1 MEQLGW
7 LIFLVALLFSVMLH
21 ESGHFVAAKKFG
33 MKATQFFVGFGP
45 TVWSFRRGETEY
57 GVKAFP
63 VGGFVKIIGMTSMD
77 EVDPDDEPRS
87 FRRQPGW
94 QRLIVL
100 GAGSFM
106 HFLLAAVMIFVLALT
121 IGVGTTNAPPKFVSI
136 ASCVPA
142 SAAAMENGTCTASD
156 PKSPAALAGLR
167 AGDLV
172 TAYDGKKVTSFP
184 QLSSALEHTRPGTTV
199 PITVLRDGKTLALH
213 VTPASVKG
221 RAGGYLG
228 VSGESFAFQRA
239 GVPAAVSYVGSAFS
253 QEIVGSVQGLGHI
266 PSELPKLFSKSGAH
280 SGGGSGVTSTVGV
293 AEVTGQAVAA
303 NTSLE
308 NKISFI
314 VLIIASVNI
323 FVGVFNLVPLLPLDG
338 GHIAVVIWERIRAR
352 IARLRRRP
360 DPGLVDYNKLIP
372 VSLSVF
378 AILVVFGVALMI
390 SNVINPV
397 SIG

>member
-1 MEQLGW
+1 VEQLGW
-7 LIFLVALLFSVMLH
+7 LIFLVALIVSVMLH
-21 ESGHFVAAKKFG
+21 EFGHFTTAKRFG

-57 GVKAFP
+57 GVKALP
-63 VGGFVKIIGMTSMD
+63 VGGFVKIIGMTSLD
-77 EVDPDDEPRS
+77 EVDEEDEPRS

-100 GAGSFM
+100 AAGSFM
-106 HFLLAAVMIFVLALT
+106 HFLLAAVMIFILALT
-121 IGVGTTNAPPKFVSI
+121 IGVETTNTPPKLMSI
-136 ASCVPA
+136 SSCLPA
-142 SAAAMENGTCTASD
+142 SATAMENGTCTASD
-156 PKSPAALAGLR
+156 PKSPAELAGLR

-172 TAYDGKKVTSFP
+172 TAYDGKKVTSFT
-184 QLSSALEHTRPGTTV
+184 QLSSALEHTKPGSTV

-213 VTPASVKG
+213 VTPAAVKG
-221 RAGGYLG
+221 RSGGILG
-228 VSGESFAFQRA
+228 IAGESFAFQRT
-239 GVPAAVSYVGSAFS
+239 GVPGAVTYVGSAFA
-253 QEIVGSVQGLGHI
+253 QEIVGSVQGLGQI
-266 PSELPKLFSKSGAH
+266 PREVPKLFTRSSAQ
-280 SGGGSGVTSTVGV
+280 SGGSGVTSTVGI

-314 VLIIASVNI
+314 VLIVASVNI

-338 GHIAVVIWERIRAR
+338 GHIAVVFWELIRSR

-360 DPGLVDYNKLIP
+360 DPGLVDYRKLIP

-378 AILVVFGVALMI
+378 AVLVVFGVMLMI

>member
-1 MEQLGW
+1 MEELGW

-21 ESGHFVAAKKFG
+21 ESGHFMAAKKFG

-45 TVWSFRRGETEY
+45 TLWSFRRGETEY

-100 GAGSFM
+100 AAGSFM

-121 IGVGTTNAPPKFVSI
+121 IGVETSNTPPKFVSI

-142 SAAAMENGTCTASD
+142 SAAAMEKGTCTASD
-156 PKSPAALAGLR
+156 PKSPAELAGLR
-167 AGDLV
+167 PGDLV
-172 TAYDGKKVTSFP
+172 TSYDGQKMTSFS
-184 QLSSALEHTRPGTTV
+184 QLSSALEHTKPGTTV
-199 PITVLRDGKTLALH
+199 PITVLRDGKTVTLH
-213 VTPASVKG
+213 ITPAAVKG
-221 RAGGYLG
+221 RPGGYLG
-228 VSGESFAFQRA
+228 VSGESVAFQRTS
-239 GVPAAVSYVGSAFS
+239 VPGAVSYVGSAFA
-253 QEIVGSVQGLGHI
+253 QEIVGSVQGLGHV
-266 PSELPKLFSKSGAH
+266 PSEIPKLFSKSSAA
-280 SGGGSGVTSTVGV
+280 SGGSGVTSTVGI

-308 NKISFI
+308 NKVSFI
-314 VLIIASVNI
+314 VLILASVNI

-372 VSLSVF
+372 ASLSVF
-378 AILVVFGVALMI
+378 AILIVFSVLLMI

>member
-21 ESGHFVAAKKFG
+21 ESGHFMTAKKFG

-45 TVWSFRRGETEY
+45 TLWSFRRGETEY

-100 GAGSFM
+100 AAGSFM

-121 IGVGTTNAPPKFVSI
+121 IGVGTTHAPPKFVSI
-136 ASCVPA
+136 TSCVPA
-142 SAAAMENGTCTASD
+142 SASAMQSGTCTASD
-156 PKSPAALAGLR
+156 PRSPAELAGLK

-172 TAYDGKKVTSFP
+172 TSFDGKKISSFP
-184 QLSSALEHTRPGTTV
+184 QLSSDLSHAKPGTTV
-199 PITVLRDGKTLALH
+199 PITVLRDGRTVHLH
-213 VTPASVKG
+213 ITPAAVKG
-221 RAGGYLG
+221 RPGGYIG
-228 VSGESFAFQRA
+228 VSGESVAFQRA
-239 GVPAAVSYVGSAFS
+239 GVPGAVSYVGSAFA
-253 QEIVGSVQGLGHI
+253 QEIVGSVQGLGQIH
-266 PSELPKLFSKSGAH
+266 SEIPKLFSKSAAKN
-280 SGGGSGVTSTVGV
+280 GSGVTSTVGI

-308 NKISFI
+308 NKVSFI

-352 IARLRRRP
+352 IARLRRRA
-360 DPGLVDYNKLIP
+360 DPGLVDYTKLIP

-378 AILVVFGVALMI
+378 AIIVVFGVLLMI

>member
-1 MEQLGW
+1 VEQLGW
-7 LIFLVALLFSVMLH
+7 LIFLVALLISVMLH
-21 ESGHFVAAKKFG
+21 EAGHFVTAKAFG
-33 MKATQFFVGFGP
+33 MKVTQFFVGFGP
-45 TVWSFRRGETEY
+45 TIWSFTRGETEY

-63 VGGFVKIIGMTSMD
+63 VGGFNKIIGMTSAD
-77 EVDPDDEPRS
+77 EVDPEDEPRA

-100 GAGSFM
+100 AAGSFM
-106 HFLLAAVMIFVLALT
+106 HFLLAAVMIFGLALA
-121 IGVGTTNAPPKFVSI
+121 IGVETTNTPPQFVSI

-142 SAAAMENGTCTASD
+142 NATAMDNGTCTPSD
-156 PKSPAALAGLR
+156 PKSPAEVAGLK

-172 TAYDGKKVTSFP
+172 TSYNGEKMTSFS
-184 QLSSALEHTRPGTTV
+184 QLSAALEHTRPGTTV
-199 PITVLRDGKTLALH
+199 PITVERGGKTVHLH

-228 VSGESFAFQRA
+228 VSGESVAFART
-239 GVPAAVSYVGSAFS
+239 GVSGAVSYVGSAFA
-253 QEIVGSVQGLGHI
+253 QEIVGSVQGLGQI
-266 PSELPKLFSKSGAH
+266 PSEVPKLFSKSAAQ
-280 SGGGSGVTSTVGV
+280 SGSGVTSTVGI

-303 NTSLE
+303 NTSLA
-308 NKISFI
+308 NKVSFV

-338 GHIAVVIWERIRAR
+338 GHIAVVIWEMIRSR
-352 IARLRRRP
+352 IARMRRRP

-378 AILVVFGVALMI
+378 AILVVFGVVLMI

>member
-7 LIFLVALLFSVMLH
+7 LIFLVALLISVMLH
-21 ESGHFVAAKKFG
+21 ESGHFMAAKKFG

-45 TVWSFRRGETEY
+45 TVWSFKRGETEY
-57 GVKAFP
+57 GVKALP
-63 VGGFVKIIGMTSMD
+63 VGGFVKIIGMTSLD
-77 EVDPDDEPRS
+77 EVDEEDEPRS
-87 FRRQPGW
+87 FRRAPGW

-100 GAGSFM
+100 AAGSFM

-121 IGVGTTNAPPKFVSI
+121 IGVETANTPPKFVSI

-142 SAAAMENGTCTASD
+142 STSAMENGSCTATD

-172 TAYDGKKVTSFP
+172 TSYDGKKVTSFP
-184 QLSSALEHTRPGTTV
+184 QLSSALEHTKPGTTV
-199 PITVLRDGKTLALH
+199 PITVLRNGQTLTLH

-221 RAGGYLG
+221 RSGGYLG
-228 VSGESFAFQRA
+228 VSGEPIAYQRA
-239 GVPAAVSYVGSAFS
+239 GVLGAGAYVGTAFA
-253 QEIVGSVQGLGHI
+253 QEITGSVQGLGHI
-266 PSELPKLFSKSGAH
+266 PSEIPKLFSKS
-280 SGGGSGVTSTVGV
+280 SGQSGGSGVTSTVGI

-308 NKISFI
+308 NKVSFI

-323 FVGVFNLVPLLPLDG
+323 FIGLFNLVPLLPLDG
-338 GHIAVVIWERIRAR
+338 GHIAVVIWERIRAWF
-352 IARLRRRP
+352 ARLRHRA
-360 DPGLVDYNKLIP
+360 DPGLVDYTKLVP

-378 AILVVFGVALMI
+378 AVLVVFGVLLMI

-397 SIG
+397 NIG